1 MEKLRRSLN
10 ALDGGSYKAYKSIQ
24 GKYQFPDFQLSIDH
38 VQGDPFA
45 APSRLSAT
53 IPMSAAAI
61 PEHLWL
67 QKDPYYIRRLA
78 IEDFL
83 VRSFAKAIKRYVRGN
98 RGIGGS
104 GEVKIATCRQQILSR
119 NAVFLSADSLEVR
132 FTLGLPAQGRR
143 ADGRQAI
150 IMMFEEL
157 PKLMTALHYAQ
168 LDQGQLW
175 RQICSAEDQMA
186 LRDFIQQQGDMAFIA
201 DRSLLP
207 RESGVSDKPLQKEAL
222 PFRSPESLRKRVSL
236 PHAGDIEGLAIPAG
250 ITLIVGGG
258 YHGKSTLLN
267 ALEMGIY
274 QHIPGDGREKVVT
287 PPSTVKIRAEDG
299 RAINLV
305 NIDPFI
311 NNLPFN
317 RDTQAFYSENASGS
331 TSQAANIIEALHCD
345 TRLLLID
352 EDTSATNFMI
362 RDQRMQ
368 QLVAKDKEPITP
380 LLFRLRELYE
390 KHQVSS
396 IIVMGGSG
404 DYFDIADTV
413 IMMDNYQPKDVTAQA
428 KALARPLV
436 PENGQLPPFEMESR
450 RKPGSKVLD
459 PSRGKREVKID
470 AQGTHH
476 IRYGEHEIDLNH
488 IEQLVDVAQTRSIG
502 LAIHYY
508 ATHYAKREDISLQQG
523 LRQVL
528 SDIEKKGIDIL
539 SPYKVGNL
547 ACPRLFEI
555 AAAINRIRCQQW
567 FLSDNAS

>member
-1 MEKLRRSLN
+1 MEKLRRSLS

-24 GKYQFPDFQLSIDH
+24 GNYQFPAYQLSIDH

-45 APSRLSAT
+45 APSRLSAL

-61 PEHLWL
+61 PNHIWLEH
-67 QKDPYYIRRLA
+67 DPYQIRRVA
-78 IEDFL
+78 CEDFL
-83 VRSFAKAIKRYVRGN
+83 IRSFAQAIKRHVRGN

-104 GEVKIATCRQQILSR
+104 GEVAVANCRQQILRR
-119 NAVFLSADSLEVR
+119 NAAVLSPDHIEIR

-150 IMMFEEL
+150 IMFFEEL
-157 PKLMTALHYAQ
+157 PRLMSSLHYAN
-168 LDQGQLW
+168 LDQAQLW
-175 RQICSAEDQMA
+175 QFVTHAEDQMA
-186 LRDFIQQQGDMAFIA
+186 LREFIQQQGDVAFIA
-201 DRSLLP
+201 DQSILP
-207 RESGVSDKPLQKEAL
+207 RQSGVSDRPLVKQAVA
-222 PFRSPESLRKRVSL
+222 FQAPESLSKTVTL
-236 PHAGDIEGLAIPAG
+236 PHAGPVSGLAIPTG

-287 PPSTVKIRAEDG
+287 RHNTVKIRAEDG

-331 TSQAANIIEALHCD
+331 TSQAANIIEALQCD
-345 TRLLLID
+345 SDLLLID

-380 LLFRLRELYE
+380 LLFRVRELYE
-390 KHQVSS
+390 KHRVSS

-413 IMMDNYQPKDVTAQA
+413 IMMDNYQALDVTDKA
-428 KALARPLV
+428 KSLARELN
-436 PENGQLPPFEMESR
+436 PESLSLPPFEISSR
-450 RKPGSKVLD
+450 RKPGKKVLD
-459 PSRGKREVKID
+459 ASRGKREVKID
-470 AQGTHH
+470 AQGIQH
-476 IRYGEHEIDLNH
+476 IRYGEYEIDLAQ

-508 ATHYAKREDISLQQG
+508 ASHYANRNDMSLQQG
-523 LRQVL
+523 LKATLR
-528 SDIEKKGIDIL
+528 DIDEKGIDIL

-547 ACPRLFEI
+547 ASPRMFEI
-555 AAAINRIRCQQW
+555 AAAINRIRCDQW
-567 FLSDNAS
+567 SLSD